1 MSEIWG
7 DVRQFWNLEVWDAG
21 WSGNFWWS
29 HVVSLCTLSMTCS
42 FCNGWNKINWWKF
55 LLQKINLETE
65 KLSVYERTFLL
76 LQEAAIFLSFKAI
89 VGKSSQTHF
98 CVYLWLLLMSWRSS
112 CWTSPVAVDFELQAP
127 KYRPPGRRKR
137 LFFLTW
143 RKSIMIYLILLET
156 HQERKTSN
164 S

>member
-1 MSEIWG
+1 MSEIWC

-76 LQEAAIFLSFKAI
+76 LQEAAVFLSFKAI

-98 CVYLWLLLMSWRSS
+98 MYLWLLLISWHSS
-112 CWTSPVAVDFELQAP
+112 CWASSVSCWFWTSSSQISPIREKEKA
-127 KYRPPGRRKR
+127 
-137 LFFLTW
+137 FFFFNLEE
-143 RKSIMIYLILLET
+143 IYHDLPNPF
-156 HQERKTSN
+156 RNTSGEGN
-164 S
+164 Q